1 MNKKSS
7 QRPKTLIKWM
17 EVSINKLN
25 IVYDKDVG
33 RCVDMIILGIL
44 DGLCV
49 HDIDGGNNIPFW
61 NTQSLKD

>member
-1 MNKKSS
+1 
-7 QRPKTLIKWM
+7 M